1 MSEMQIDST
10 HSNDKRWRYKM
21 ETDVSLVKR
30 SVSNR
35 LVWDKALHTKFK
47 KALAVLGDKAVPTL
61 ILRYMGVDGLTREHV
76 ASHLQKYRQKQKR
89 KSSDLSCDTSSSESK
104 SVPSSPQSAPSL
116 PVIKTA
122 LSNSSAAQSS
132 APRPDSPAT
141 QRRKS
146 IANILSTLDC
156 EIHRDEQL
164 KTQGFMPVKFTSNIT
179 SKNTTLAAPT
189 STRLGINN
197 LVERPSTSDVVSCQT
212 PNKVPLVVLF
222 QQPINMTTTCSDT
235 YNYPMSMEST
245 RDGSSSPRF
254 ITTQ

>member
-10 HSNDKRWRYKM
+10 HTADKRWRYKM
-21 ETDVSLVKR
+21 ENDVSLVKR

-35 LVWDKALHTKFK
+35 LVWDKSLHTKFK
-47 KALAVLGDKAVPTL
+47 KALAALGDKAVPTL
-61 ILRYMGVDGLTREHV
+61 ILRYMNVDGLTREHV

-122 LSNSSAAQSS
+122 ISNSSAANSNV
-132 APRPDSPAT
+132 PRPESPAT

-146 IANILSTLDC
+146 IANILSNLDA

-164 KTQGFMPVKFTSNIT
+164 KKGFTPVKFTASIT
-179 SKNTTLAAPT
+179 PNNTTLAAPV

-197 LVERPSTSDVVSCQT
+197 IVERPTTSDVVSCQA

-222 QQPINMTTTCSDT
+222 QQPINMTSTCSET

-245 RDGSSSPRF
+245 RDGSTSPRF

>member
-1 MSEMQIDST
+1 
-10 HSNDKRWRYKM
+10 M
-21 ETDVSLVKR
+21 ENDVSLVKR

-35 LVWDKALHTKFK
+35 LVWDKSLHTKFK
-47 KALAVLGDKAVPTL
+47 KALAALGDKAVPTL
-61 ILRYMGVDGLTREHV
+61 ILRYMNVDGLTREHV

-122 LSNSSAAQSS
+122 ISNSSAANSNV
-132 APRPDSPAT
+132 PRPESPAT

-146 IANILSTLDC
+146 IANILSNLDA

-164 KTQGFMPVKFTSNIT
+164 KKGFTPVKFTASIT
-179 SKNTTLAAPT
+179 PNNTTLAAPV

-197 LVERPSTSDVVSCQT
+197 LVERPTTSDVVSCQA

-222 QQPINMTTTCSDT
+222 QQPINMTSTCSET

-245 RDGSSSPRF
+245 RDGSTSPRF